1 MLFDIFSNPNVLVAY
16 LLAIPGVLLALS
28 VHECAHGWVS
38 YRLGD
43 PTARNLGRL
52 TLNPLKHIDILGL
65 ICMVLFSFGW
75 AKPVPVNA
83 RYYKKPRRD
92 MALVAAAGPISNLL
106 MCIIGMLLLY
116 LSYLIYS
123 LTAADPVAFSDLWNA
138 AMFNWPA
145 YLGAEVLSAR
155 LMYLLFVFLLQ
166 FSILN
171 ISLAVFNL
179 LPIPPLDGSRIAYIF
194 LPSKWYFGIMRYE
207 RYIMIALFILLWLG
221 AFSNILSIIS
231 GSLLSGINW
240 LIRLLPF
247 FRFP

>member
-1 MLFDIFSNPNVLVAY
+1 MLFDIFSNPNALIAC

-38 YRLGD
+38 YKLGD

-65 ICMVLFSFGW
+65 ICMVLLRFGW

-92 MALVAAAGPISNLL
+92 MALVAAAGPVSNLI

-123 LTAADPVAFSDLWNA
+123 LTAAEPVAFSSLWA
-138 AMFNWPA
+138 AASYNWPEVM
-145 YLGAEVLSAR
+145 GTEVLSAK
-155 LMYLLFVFLLQ
+155 LMYLLFVFLWQ

-171 ISLAVFNL
+171 VSLAVFNL

-207 RYIMIALFILLWLG
+207 RYIVLALFVLLWLG
-221 AFSNILSIIS
+221 AFSNVLSSIS
-231 GSLLSGINW
+231 GWLSSGINW

-247 FRFP
+247 FRFT

>member
-1 MLFDIFSNPNVLVAY
+1 MLFDIFSNPNALIAC
-16 LLAIPGVLLALS
+16 LLAIPGVLIALS

-38 YRLGD
+38 DKLGD

-65 ICMVLFSFGW
+65 ICMVLLRFGW

-92 MALVAAAGPISNLL
+92 MALVAAAGPVSNLI

-123 LTAADPVAFSDLWNA
+123 LTAAEPVAFSSLWA
-138 AMFNWPA
+138 AASYNWPEVM
-145 YLGAEVLSAR
+145 GTEVLSAK
-155 LMYLLFVFLLQ
+155 LMYLLFVFLWQ

-171 ISLAVFNL
+171 VSLAVFNL

-207 RYIMIALFILLWLG
+207 RYIVLALFVLLWLG
-221 AFSNILSIIS
+221 AFSNVLSSIS
-231 GSLLSGINW
+231 GWLLSGINW

-247 FRFP
+247 FRFT

>member
-1 MLFDIFSNPNVLVAY
+1 MLNIFSNPNVLVAY

-28 VHECAHGWVS
+28 VHECAHGWMS

-52 TLNPLKHIDILGL
+52 TLNPIKHIDIMGL
-65 ICMVLFSFGW
+65 ICMVLFRFGW

-92 MALVAAAGPISNLL
+92 MALVAAAGPLSNLI
-106 MCIIGMLLLY
+106 MCILGMLLLY

-123 LTAADPVAFSDLWNA
+123 VTAADPILFSDL
-138 AMFNWPA
+138 
-145 YLGAEVLSAR
+145 LGRALYSLPPETTVLSAK

-166 FSILN
+166 FSLLN
-171 ISLAVFNL
+171 VSLAVFNL

-194 LPSKWYFGIMRYE
+194 LPTNLYFGIMRYE
-207 RYIMIALFILLWLG
+207 KYIMIAMFVLLWLG
-221 AFSNILSIIS
+221 AFSNILGTVSTWLLNGII
-231 GSLLSGINW
+231 W
-240 LIRLLPF
+240 LIELLPF

>member
-1 MLFDIFSNPNVLVAY
+1 MLFDIFSNPNALIAC

-38 YRLGD
+38 YKLGD

-65 ICMVLFSFGW
+65 ICMVLLRFGW

-92 MALVAAAGPISNLL
+92 MALVAAAGPVSNLI

-123 LTAADPVAFSDLWNA
+123 LTAAEPVAFSSLWA
-138 AMFNWPA
+138 AASYNWP
-145 YLGAEVLSAR
+145 EVMGTEDLSAK
-155 LMYLLFVFLLQ
+155 LMYLLFVFLWQ

-171 ISLAVFNL
+171 VSLAVFNL

-207 RYIMIALFILLWLG
+207 RYIVLALFVLLWLG
-221 AFSNILSIIS
+221 AFSNVLSSIS
-231 GSLLSGINW
+231 GWLLSGINW

-247 FRFP
+247 FRFT

>member
-1 MLFDIFSNPNVLVAY
+1 MLFDIFSNPNALIAC

-38 YRLGD
+38 YKLGD

-65 ICMVLFSFGW
+65 ICMVLLRFGW

-92 MALVAAAGPISNLL
+92 MALVAAAGPVSNLI

-123 LTAADPVAFSDLWNA
+123 LTAAEPVAFSSLWA
-138 AMFNWPA
+138 AASYNWPEVM
-145 YLGAEVLSAR
+145 GTEVLSAK
-155 LMYLLFVFLLQ
+155 LMYLLFVFLWQ

-171 ISLAVFNL
+171 VSLAVFNL

-207 RYIMIALFILLWLG
+207 RYIVLALFVLLWLG
-221 AFSNILSIIS
+221 AFSNVLSSIS
-231 GSLLSGINW
+231 GWLLGGINW

-247 FRFP
+247 FRFT

>member
-1 MLFDIFSNPNVLVAY
+1 MLFDIFSNPNALIAC

-38 YRLGD
+38 YKLGD

-65 ICMVLFSFGW
+65 ICMVLLRFGW

-92 MALVAAAGPISNLL
+92 MALVAAAGPVSNLI

-123 LTAADPVAFSDLWNA
+123 LTAAEPVAFSSLWA
-138 AMFNWPA
+138 AASYNWPEVM
-145 YLGAEVLSAR
+145 GTEVLSAK
-155 LMYLLFVFLLQ
+155 LMYLLFVFLWQ

-171 ISLAVFNL
+171 VSLAVFNL
-179 LPIPPLDGSRIAYIF
+179 LPIPPLDGSRIAYVF

-207 RYIMIALFILLWLG
+207 RYIVLALFVLLWLG
-221 AFSNILSIIS
+221 AFSNVLSSIS
-231 GSLLSGINW
+231 GWLLSGINW

-247 FRFP
+247 FRFT